1 MSKEYKVGYIFEESE
16 LPDVAEFCNSQ
27 KNIMTDEYDTIP
39 KKYEEDGEIKEIMV
53 QRYRIINV
61 PSATL
66 KEKTRNKRN
75 LYLEK
80 YVDPIVTNPLRWE
93 ELSEAEQESYRNYRR
108 YLLDYTSKDKWWVDD
123 PLDFETWKTQQ

>member
-16 LPDVAEFCNSQ
+16 LPDVAEFCNS
-27 KNIMTDEYDTIP
+27 KKILMTDVYNTVV
-39 KKYEEDGEIKEIMV
+39 KKIKEEGEIKEITV
-53 QRYRIINV
+53 QRYRIVNV
-61 PSATL
+61 PSETL

-93 ELSEAEQESYRNYRR
+93 ELTEQQKESYKNYRR
-108 YLLDYTSKDKWWVDD
+108 YLLDYTSKDKWWLED
-123 PLDFETWKTQQ
+123 PLDFDNWKIQQ